1 MPSKVNLLELLWEVF
16 VKLAEIKE
24 HMQKTVEAT
33 QRSFNTIRT
42 GRANAS
48 LLDRV
53 VVEYYGTETPLK
65 SLANISTPDATTIV
79 IQPYDKGSMAQ
90 IEKAITMSDLG
101 LTPNNDGQ
109 VIRLNI
115 PPLTSERRQELVK
128 MAGKLAEEGKVGIRN
143 IRRDAIDAV
152 RKQEKNSEISEDEAR
167 DLQDQ
172 IQKVT
177 DEYTKRI
184 DDLLSAKEQDI
195 TTV

>member
-1 MPSKVNLLELLWEVF
+1 M
-16 VKLAEIKE
+16 KLADVKSQ
-24 HMQKTVEAT
+24 MQKTIEST

-42 GRANAS
+42 GRANTS

-53 VVEYYGTETPLK
+53 MVEYYGSETLLK
-65 SLANISTPDATTIV
+65 SLANISVPESTTIL
-79 IQPYDKGSMAQ
+79 IQPYDKSSMAQ
-90 IEKAITMSDLG
+90 IEKAISMSDLG

-128 MAGKLAEEGKVGIRN
+128 LAGKLAEEGKVALRN
-143 IRRDAIDAV
+143 IRRDAMDSI
-152 RKQEKNSEISEDEAR
+152 RKQEKNTEISEDESR
-167 DLQDQ
+167 DLQDE

-177 DEYTKRI
+177 DQYTKKI
-184 DDLLSAKEQDI
+184 DALLAAKEEDI